1 MNTCCFTVGGGE
13 GVKFDHVQIEVKQKR
28 ARHNATKHLKNIVIT
43 LVSSNCSLLGS
54 LLGTQLY

>member
-1 MNTCCFTVGGGE
+1 MGGE

-43 LVSSNCSLLGS
+43 LVCSTCSLLGS